1 MRTASMTRLTLLS
14 IAILVVTACDGSAG
28 RPSSAAIP
36 SAPAAGGARPSSPAG
51 PARAGGGAL
60 DVWLLAGRAGE
71 TGLHLVLASTGESAM
86 DLPAGSP
93 RSGSNWDHVMT
104 ATPDGDATTV
114 RDSVIEPGL
123 IEPSLEGPQVRIDG
137 HWRLP
142 TIGLDPI
149 PAGRSLDGST
159 VVVVEGGYDPGQARS
174 RFAVVQHAFAN
185 DVSTDPGAPLRLARI
200 VELPGA
206 FEYDTLSPDGRI
218 LYVVEHLDA
227 SAGGRYQVRAV
238 DVATG
243 VLRDGVIVDK
253 TNVEESMA
261 GSPIAQVRRP
271 DGVVLTL
278 YRGPDHPFVHVL
290 NAKEAWA
297 VCIDLPRGGRDAGA
311 GAGDAAGLDWGM
323 TSDTFVT
330 SVYAVNASLG
340 LAVEID
346 PANLTIRRS
355 ATIPATATGPA
366 ADSIVLAK
374 FGHGEFGPIGRRVVA
389 APDGTA
395 LFAAGASGVTVIR
408 TKDLGVLRTDL
419 TGSTIDGLGI
429 TPDGATLFAL
439 LRGSGQIVAVDART
453 GHRLGTIPGAGYDRL
468 VAVAPA

>member
-1 MRTASMTRLTLLS
+1 MRTPSLIPVALVSV
-14 IAILVVTACDGSAG
+14 AILLAAACDASAA
-28 RPSSAAIP
+28 RPSSAALP
-36 SAPAAGGARPSSPAG
+36 SASPAGGAGPSSPGGAAN
-51 PARAGGGAL
+51 PAGGGAPE
-60 DVWLLAGRAGE
+60 VWLLAGRAGE
-71 TGLHLVLASTGESAM
+71 AGLHLVLASTGESAM

-93 RSGSNWDHVMT
+93 RSTSDWEHMMT
-104 ATPDGDATTV
+104 ATVDGDATVV
-114 RDSVIEPGL
+114 RDSVIESG
-123 IEPSLEGPQVRIDG
+123 SEGPQVRIDG

-149 PAGRSLDGST
+149 PAGRSVDGST
-159 VVVVEGGYDPGQARS
+159 VVLVEGAYDPGQARS
-174 RFAVVQHAFAN
+174 RFAIVQHAFSS

-200 VELPGA
+200 VELRGA

-227 SAGGRYQVRAV
+227 NAGGRYQVRAV

-261 GSPIAQVRRP
+261 GSPVAQVRRP

-278 YRGPDHPFVHVL
+278 YRGPDHPFVHAL

-297 VCIDLPRGGRDAGA
+297 VCIDLPAGA
-311 GAGDAAGLDWGM
+311 AGDAAAGTGAGLDWGM

-340 LAVEID
+340 IAVEID
-346 PANLTIRRS
+346 PASLSVRRS
-355 ATIPATATGPA
+355 AAIPTSAAGPA
-366 ADSIVLAK
+366 AGSIILAK
-374 FGHGEFGPIGRRVVA
+374 FGHGEFGPVGRRVVA
-389 APDGTA
+389 APDGTT
-395 LFAAGASGVTVIR
+395 LFAAGASGLSVIR
-408 TKDLGVLRTDL
+408 TKDLSVVRTDL
-419 TGSTIDGLGI
+419 AGSSIDGLGI

-439 LRGSGQIVAVDART
+439 VRGTGQIVAIDART
-453 GHRLGTIPGAGYDRL
+453 GHRLGTVPGTGYDRL
-468 VAVAPA
+468 LAVAPA

>member
-1 MRTASMTRLTLLS
+1 MRTASLTRLALLS
-14 IAILVVTACDGSAG
+14 AAVLVAAACDASAA
-28 RPSSAAIP
+28 RPPSVAIP
-36 SAPAAGGARPSSPAG
+36 SAPAAGGAGSSPGG
-51 PARAGGGAL
+51 PAPAAGGAP
-60 DVWLLAGRAGE
+60 DVWLLVGRSGE
-71 TGLHLVLASTGESAM
+71 TGMHLVLASTGESAM

-93 RSGSNWDHVMT
+93 RSASSWDHLMT
-104 ATPDGDATTV
+104 ATVDGDATIV
-114 RDSVIEPGL
+114 RDSVIEPGF
-123 IEPSLEGPQVRIDG
+123 IEPTVEGPQVRIDG
-137 HWRLP
+137 QWRLP
-142 TIGLDPI
+142 TIGFDPI

-159 VVVVEGGYDPGQARS
+159 VVLVQGAYDPGQARS
-174 RFAVVQHAFAN
+174 RFAVVEHAFSN

-243 VLRDGVIVDK
+243 ALREGVIVDK
-253 TNVEESMA
+253 TKVEESMA

-278 YRGPDHPFVHVL
+278 YRGPDHPFVHAL

-297 VCIDLPRGGRDAGA
+297 VCIDLPAGAGDAGA
-311 GAGDAAGLDWGM
+311 GADAAAGLDWGM

-346 PANLTIRRS
+346 PASLSVRRS
-355 ATIPATATGPA
+355 AAIPTSATGPA
-366 ADSIVLAK
+366 AGSIVLAK
-374 FGHGEFGPIGRRVVA
+374 FGHGEFGQIGRRVVA
-389 APDGTA
+389 AADGTT

-408 TKDLGVLRTDL
+408 TKDLGVVRTDL
-419 TGSTIDGLGI
+419 AGSTIDGLGI

-439 LRGSGQIVAVDART
+439 VHGSGQIVAVDART
-453 GHRLGTIPGAGYDRL
+453 GRRLGTVPGGGYDRL
-468 VAVAPA
+468 LAVAPA

>member
-1 MRTASMTRLTLLS
+1 
-14 IAILVVTACDGSAG
+14 
-28 RPSSAAIP
+28 
-36 SAPAAGGARPSSPAG
+36 
-51 PARAGGGAL
+51 
-60 DVWLLAGRAGE
+60 
-71 TGLHLVLASTGESAM
+71 
-86 DLPAGSP
+86 
-93 RSGSNWDHVMT
+93 MT
-104 ATPDGDATTV
+104 ATADGDATIV

-123 IEPSLEGPQVRIDG
+123 LEPGLEGPQVRIDG

-159 VVVVEGGYDPGQARS
+159 VVLVEGGYDPGQARS
-174 RFAVVQHAFAN
+174 RFAVVEHGFSN
-185 DVSTDPGAPLRLARI
+185 DVSTDPGAPLRLGRI
-200 VELPGA
+200 VDLPGA

-218 LYVVEHLDA
+218 LYLVEHLDA

-278 YRGPDHPFVHVL
+278 YRGPDHPFVHAL

-297 VCIDLPRGGRDAGA
+297 VCIDLPRGAHDASVGEH
-311 GAGDAAGLDWGM
+311 DAGLDWGL

-346 PANLTIRRS
+346 PAGLSVRRS
-355 ATIPATATGPA
+355 AEIPATATGPA
-366 ADSIVLAK
+366 AGSIVLAK

-395 LFAAGASGVTVIR
+395 LFAAGANGVTVIR
-408 TKDLGVLRTDL
+408 TKDLSVVRTDL
-419 TGSTIDGLGI
+419 AGSTVDGLGI

-453 GHRLGTIPGAGYDRL
+453 GRRLGTVPGAGYDRL

>member
-14 IAILVVTACDGSAG
+14 IAILVVTACDGSAS
-28 RPSSAAIP
+28 RPGSAAIP
-36 SAPAAGGARPSSPAG
+36 SAPAAGGAGPSSPAG
-51 PARAGGGAL
+51 PARAAGGAL
-60 DVWLLAGRAGE
+60 EVWLLAGRAGE

-104 ATPDGDATTV
+104 ATADGDATVV

-123 IEPSLEGPQVRIDG
+123 LEPGLEGPQVRIDG

-159 VVVVEGGYDPGQARS
+159 VVLVEGGYDPGQARS

-200 VELPGA
+200 VDLPGA

-218 LYVVEHLDA
+218 LYLVEHLDA

-278 YRGPDHPFVHVL
+278 YRGPDHPFVHAL

-297 VCIDLPRGGRDAGA
+297 VCIDLPRGAHDAGV
-311 GAGDAAGLDWGM
+311 GEHDAGLDWGL

-346 PANLTIRRS
+346 PAGLTVRRS
-355 ATIPATATGPA
+355 AEIPATATGPA
-366 ADSIVLAK
+366 AGSIVLAK

-395 LFAAGASGVTVIR
+395 LFAAGANGVTVIG
-408 TKDLGVLRTDL
+408 TKDLSVVRTDL
-419 TGSTIDGLGI
+419 AGSTVDGLGI

-453 GHRLGTIPGAGYDRL
+453 GRRLGTVPGAGYDRL